1 MARRE
6 IVEAQEIALQLG
18 YRPTATD
25 IRKFRQESFQTEWS
39 HFNQTGSYH

>member
-25 IRKFRQESFQTEWS
+25 IRKFRQDLSKLNGRIF
-39 HFNQTGSYH
+39 